1 MGAMGQFKVTVTLHP
16 QKYGAARTVEALV
29 DTGAGYS
36 MFPRPL
42 LEALGCQAI
51 RSQRVVLAD
60 GRMEE
65 WSLSQ
70 VDVEYEG
77 RRAPTPVLMG
87 PPDSPVLL
95 GATTLEE
102 LGLGVDPVNRRLVPV
117 DIRIYLACAGTG
129 SARRRALQ
137 RRIATKTARPRTWFP
152 VPLTTISAAVA
163 RRAPRSQSPSG
174 PRP

>member
-1 MGAMGQFKVTVTLHP
+1 MTAMGQFKVTVTLHP

-51 RSQRVVLAD
+51 RSQRVVLTD

-102 LGLGVDPVNRRLVPV
+102 LGLGVDPLNRRLIPV
-117 DIRIYLACAGTG
+117 DIRLYLASVNGTQAAGAT
-129 SARRRALQ
+129 ARRTASPGL
-137 RRIATKTARPRTWFP
+137 RRSDGGAITRRMTSLPSTRT
-152 VPLTTISAAVA
+152 
-163 RRAPRSQSPSG
+163 
-174 PRP
+174 